1 MAADNQYKNKALA
14 VTGRVAAINK
24 DFTDSVHVELE
35 SGDMFLQVQA
45 HGISEHAAAGLQKGQ
60 QVTMA
65 CIGKGYLLATPQLED
80 CRLR

>member
-1 MAADNQYKNKALA
+1 
-14 VTGRVAAINK
+14 
-24 DFTDSVHVELE
+24 
-35 SGDMFLQVQA
+35 MFLQVQA